1 ADLQRA
7 LDGAVAGD
15 TIVLTAGTTYRAT
28 SGDGS
33 FTLRNRG
40 VPAGQWI
47 VIRSADASFDL
58 RGKLGPGIRATDA
71 NASAM
76 PQVRATRN
84 APAIRAESSAH
95 GYRLIGLDV
104 GADAGVQQVV
114 NMIELGDA
122 TQKTTDALPGDIII
136 DRSYIHGNDS
146 GSFRRGV
153 AMNGANLAVIDS
165 TISNFHD
172 ADTDSQAIAGWNG
185 TGPFKIVHNLL

>member
-1 ADLQRA
+1 SAFRRTLQLSAGTCLAPLRSMQRAGLAIAVACGLAWAQAAPDPYQVRTVCTAAPVSSGRRVEVASGADLQRA

-15 TIVLTAGTTYRAT
+15 TIVLTPGATYRAT
-28 SGDGS
+28 SADGS

-58 RGKLGPGIRATDA
+58 RGKLGPGIRVTDA

-76 PQVRATRN
+76 PQIRATRN
-84 APAIRAESSAH
+84 APAIRAESGAR

-104 GADAGVQQVV
+104 GADPGVQQVV

-122 TQKTTDALPGDIII
+122 TQKT
-136 DRSYIHGNDS
+136 
-146 GSFRRGV
+146 
-153 AMNGANLAVIDS
+153 
-165 TISNFHD
+165 
-172 ADTDSQAIAGWNG
+172 
-185 TGPFKIVHNLL
+185 